1 MKKIIIFVLA
11 CYLIPAA
18 TYAANIDCLRATSMV
33 EKFICNDKGL
43 AKLDFEMAEAYR
55 VLRSHLDTRQVR
67 ALVDAQQL
75 WIVRRG
81 ICKDRTCLKTA
92 YEDRIVELSFQL
104 HGGAISM
111 VPVRANDDTDES
123 DPTRAMRLK
132 CDYSDYRTFE
142 YESVEI
148 QVAPDNAGDIPTVKE
163 FGRQGK
169 FESQQYLVLPG
180 TVAECVYPS
189 GTRVR
194 VKIGEGETRPYGEC
208 GADPEVFATVWVN
221 GRKIASRLQF
231 AGHCMEYREGY
242 QQLSFKILGSAKPVV
257 QKCGTRKPAQGDAP
271 LKDVAQRMQEPIT
284 VCVDY
289 PDVSSYPVDSL
300 EYPPPSVSPLPMG
313 AIELLTGRDE
323 VCKAVQQE
331 LEADF
336 YTFSNYPQKVTL
348 ARPVWEDSSLE
359 LPPALQG
366 SRVSVFDFD
375 NDGRQD
381 RVFSR
386 LFESNYMD
394 GSVLLIQFG
403 SSARALSIDD
413 NLMGQASLYLPCQM
427 DKKSRAIEDCPSFS
441 QNADEAGYEIPGP
454 PGEESVFFR
463 GRYTSISPFTFQHAT
478 YLGLSSRSEGT
489 TNYVAVVKPLPA
501 RKFQPMCLFRRVIEN
516 F

>member
-1 MKKIIIFVLA
+1 
-11 CYLIPAA
+11 
-18 TYAANIDCLRATSMV
+18 MV
-33 EKFICNDKGL
+33 EKFICSDKGL
-43 AKLDFEMAEAYR
+43 ARLDFEMTEAHR
-55 VLRSHLDTRQVR
+55 VLRSLLDTRQVR
-67 ALVDAQQL
+67 KLVDAQQL

-81 ICKDRTCLKTA
+81 SCKDRTCLKNA

-111 VPVRANDDTDES
+111 IPVRANDDTDES
-123 DPTRAMRLK
+123 DSTRAMKLK
-132 CDYSDYRTFE
+132 CDYSDFRTFE
-142 YESVEI
+142 NELVEI
-148 QVAPDNAGDIPTVKE
+148 QVAQDNAGDIPAVKE

-169 FESQQYLVLPG
+169 LESQQFLVLPG

-194 VKIGEGETRPYGEC
+194 VKIGEGESRPYGEC
-208 GADPEVFATVWVN
+208 GGAPDVFATVWVN

-231 AGHCMEYREGY
+231 AGRCMEYREGY
-242 QQLSFKILGSAKPVV
+242 QQLSFKILGSTRPVV
-257 QKCGTRKPAQGDAP
+257 QKCATRKLAQGDAP
-271 LKDVAQRMQEPIT
+271 PKDVAQRLQEPIT

-300 EYPPPSVSPLPMG
+300 EYPTPSAKTLPTG

-323 VCKAVQQE
+323 VCKAVQRE

-336 YTFSNYPQKVTL
+336 YTFSNYPQKATL
-348 ARPVWEDSSLE
+348 ARPAWEDTSLE

-366 SRVSVFDFD
+366 SRVTVFDFD
-375 NDGRQD
+375 NDGSQD

-386 LFESNYMD
+386 LFESNYMN
-394 GSVLLIQFG
+394 GSVLLIQLG
-403 SSARALSIDD
+403 SSAKVLNIGDQ
-413 NLMGQASLYLPCQM
+413 LMGQASLYLPCQM

-441 QNADEAGYEIPGP
+441 QNADEAGYEMPGP

-463 GRYTSISPFTFQHAT
+463 GRYTSISPFTFQHTT